1 MKSLFL
7 RIFLSFWLALALFVV
22 LAIVVTLVLRP
33 RSSTWEGLRTTALN
47 EAVSEYEEGG
57 QPQLRK
63 YMENLEANQHLR
75 AFMFDE
81 RGVEI
86 SGRPAPDWA
95 IRIASGGPR
104 MPRDGFVIPA
114 PPVQRDSRA
123 SSDGMHRYTLV
134 LGLPPGPRVF
144 FGPRGMPVPGLIIL
158 IISSGL
164 VCYLLSWY
172 MTKPIVRLRAATRQ
186 LAAGDLTARSGAP
199 MNKGMDE
206 IAGLMRDFD
215 AMAERLEL
223 LVKAQSRLLNDISHE
238 LRSPLARLN
247 VALGLARQRA
257 GVESTNM
264 LDRIELE
271 ASRLN
276 ELIGRILTLARL
288 EDGEQRVPQ
297 TPVPLDE
304 IVLNVAEDA
313 EFEAQERHC
322 HVHTVI
328 PDGDWGVRGND
339 SLLHS
344 AVENVVRNAI
354 RYTQEGSSVEIE
366 LTSAKRDGGTEAV
379 LQVSD
384 SGPGV
389 PEDAL
394 GKLFEPFYRLDDARG
409 RLTGGVG
416 LGLAITE
423 RAVRF
428 HGGKVSA
435 RNRPEGGL
443 MVEIRLPL
451 IRGGLR
457 SVERVEAVPAGQDA
471 GATENLHIPY
481 TWKFWKAGNSAT
493 LARFQ

>member
-7 RIFLSFWLALALFVV
+7 RIFLSFWMAQALFVV
-22 LAIVVTLVLRP
+22 LAILVTLAFRP
-33 RSSTWEGLRTTALN
+33 RGSSWEPLRTTSLN
-47 EAVSEYEEGG
+47 EAVSSYEAGGPQQVREY
-57 QPQLRK
+57 L
-63 YMENLEANQHLR
+63 ENLQATQHVR
-75 AFMFDE
+75 AFLFNE
-81 RGVEI
+81 QGEEVSHRG
-86 SGRPAPDWA
+86 APDWA
-95 IRIASGGPR
+95 MRVLGSGSPS
-104 MPRDGFVIPA
+104 PRDGFIIPA
-114 PPVQRDSRA
+114 PKVLKEART
-123 SSDGMHRYTLV
+123 SSDGLHRFTLV
-134 LGLPPGPRVF
+134 MGLPPGPRVF
-144 FGPRGMPVPGLIIL
+144 LGPRGMPIPGLIIGV
-158 IISSGL
+158 ITSGL
-164 VCYLLSWY
+164 VCYLLAWY
-172 MTKPIVRLRAATRQ
+172 LTKPIIRLRAATRQ
-186 LAAGDLTARSGAP
+186 LAAGDLTARSGSPAG
-199 MNKGMDE
+199 KRRDE
-206 IAGLMRDFD
+206 VAGLVRDFD
-215 AMAERLEL
+215 AMAERLEM

-257 GVESTNM
+257 GVESADM

-297 TPVPLDE
+297 TPVPLGE
-304 IVLNVAEDA
+304 LVASVAEDA

-322 HVHTVI
+322 HVHTTI
-328 PDGDWGVRGND
+328 PEGDWGVRGND

-354 RYTQEGSSVEIE
+354 RYTQEGTSVEIK
-366 LTSAKRDGGTEAV
+366 LTSEKQAGGAEAV
-379 LQVSD
+379 LRVSD

-394 GKLFEPFYRLDDARG
+394 GKLFQPFYRLDDARG

-435 RNRPEGGL
+435 FNRVEGGL

-451 IRGGLR
+451 IAGAVRTR
-457 SVERVEAVPAGQDA
+457 ETIEAVPLGR
-471 GATENLHIPY
+471 T
-481 TWKFWKAGNSAT
+481 
-493 LARFQ
+493 

>member
-7 RIFLSFWLALALFVV
+7 RIFLSFWMALALFVV
-22 LAIVVTLVLRP
+22 LAILVTLAFRP
-33 RSSTWEGLRTTALN
+33 RSSTWEALRTTVLN
-47 EAVSEYEEGG
+47 DAVSAYEEGSEA
-57 QPQLRK
+57 QLRQ
-63 YMENLEANQHLR
+63 YMEKVESSQHVR
-75 AFMFDE
+75 AYLFDE
-81 RGVEI
+81 RGNEL
-86 SGRPAPDWA
+86 SGRPAPEWA
-95 IRIASGGPR
+95 IRVASGGPR
-104 MPRDGFVIPA
+104 MPRDGFVFPA
-114 PPVQRDSRA
+114 PPLPRDSRA
-123 SSDGMHRYTLV
+123 SSDGKHRYTLV

-144 FGPRGMPVPGLIIL
+144 FGPRGMPLPGLIIA

-164 VCYLLSWY
+164 VCYFLSWY
-172 MTKPIVRLRAATRQ
+172 LTKPIVRLRAATRQ

-199 MNKGMDE
+199 ATKRKDE
-206 IAGLMRDFD
+206 VAGLMRDFD
-215 AMAERLEL
+215 AMAERLEM

-257 GVESTNM
+257 GVESTDM

-297 TPVPLDE
+297 TPVPLGE
-304 IVLNVAEDA
+304 LVANVAEDA

-328 PDGDWGVRGND
+328 PEGDWGVRGND

-354 RYTQEGSSVEIE
+354 RYTAEGSPVEIA
-366 LTSAKRDGGTEAV
+366 LTSEERSGGAEAV
-379 LQVSD
+379 LRVSD

-394 GKLFEPFYRLDDARG
+394 AKLFEPFYRLDDARG

-435 RNRPEGGL
+435 FNRAEGGL

-451 IRGGLR
+451 ISQLAGTK
-457 SVERVEAVPAGQDA
+457 ERVEVVPSGQEA
-471 GATENLHIPY
+471 
-481 TWKFWKAGNSAT
+481 
-493 LARFQ
+493 

>member
-7 RIFLSFWLALALFVV
+7 RIFLSFWMALALFVA
-22 LAIVVTLVLRP
+22 LAILVTLAFRP
-33 RSSTWEGLRTTALN
+33 RSATWEALRITVLNDAVTA
-47 EAVSEYEEGG
+47 YEEGG
-57 QPQLRK
+57 AQQLQH
-63 YMENLEANQHLR
+63 YLMNLEKTQNLR
-75 AFMFDE
+75 AYLFDE
-81 RGVEI
+81 HGLEV
-86 SGRPAPDWA
+86 SGRAAPDWA
-95 IRIASGGPR
+95 IRVAAGGPR
-104 MPRDGFVIPA
+104 TPRDGFIFPA

-123 SSDGMHRYTLV
+123 SSDGKHRYTVV

-144 FGPRGMPVPGLIIL
+144 FGPRGMPVPGLIIA

-164 VCYLLSWY
+164 VCYFLSWY
-172 MTKPIVRLRAATRQ
+172 LTKPIVRLRAATRQ
-186 LAAGDLTARSGAP
+186 LAAGDLAARIGAP
-199 MNKGMDE
+199 TGQRRDE
-206 IAGLMRDFD
+206 VAGLMRDFD
-215 AMAERLEL
+215 TMAERIETLM
-223 LVKAQSRLLNDISHE
+223 KAQSRLLNDISHE

-257 GVESTNM
+257 GVESADM

-271 ASRLN
+271 AARLN

-297 TPVPLDE
+297 TPVPLGE
-304 IVLNVAEDA
+304 LVANVTEDA

-328 PDGDWGVRGND
+328 PEGDWGVRGND

-354 RYTQEGSSVEIE
+354 RYTQEGTTVEIE
-366 LTSAKRDGGTEAV
+366 LASEQGTEGREAV
-379 LQVSD
+379 LKVSD

-389 PEDAL
+389 PPDAL
-394 GKLFEPFYRLDDARG
+394 EKLFLPFYRLDDARG

-428 HGGKVSA
+428 HGGKVTA
-435 RNRPEGGL
+435 FNRTGGGL
-443 MVEIRLPL
+443 RVEIRLPL
-451 IRGGLR
+451 I
-457 SVERVEAVPAGQDA
+457 A
-471 GATENLHIPY
+471 GAGGSAI
-481 TWKFWKAGNSAT
+481 AGVRPQTSDVG
-493 LARFQ
+493 LSKV

>member
-7 RIFLSFWLALALFVV
+7 RIFLSFWMALALFVV
-22 LAIVVTLVLRP
+22 LAVLVTLAFRP
-33 RSSTWEGLRTTALN
+33 RSSTWEALRTTVLN
-47 EAVSEYEEGG
+47 ESVSAYEEGNET
-57 QPQLRK
+57 QLRE
-63 YMENLEANQHLR
+63 YMEKVEATQHVR
-75 AFMFDE
+75 AYLFDE
-81 RGVEI
+81 RGNEL
-86 SGRPAPDWA
+86 SGRPAPEWA
-95 IRIASGGPR
+95 IRVASGGPR
-104 MPRDGFVIPA
+104 MPRDGFIFPA
-114 PPVQRDSRA
+114 PPLPRDSRA
-123 SSDGMHRYTLV
+123 SSDGKHRYTLV

-144 FGPRGMPVPGLIIL
+144 FGPRGMPIPGLIIA

-164 VCYLLSWY
+164 VCYFLSWY
-172 MTKPIVRLRAATRQ
+172 LTKPIVRLRAATRQ

-199 MNKGMDE
+199 ATKRKDE
-206 IAGLMRDFD
+206 VAGLMRDFD
-215 AMAERLEL
+215 AMAERLEM

-257 GVESTNM
+257 GVESADM

-297 TPVPLDE
+297 TPVPLGE
-304 IVLNVAEDA
+304 LVANVAEDA

-328 PDGDWGVRGND
+328 PEGDWGVRGND

-354 RYTQEGSSVEIE
+354 RYTAEGSSVEITLASE
-366 LTSAKRDGGTEAV
+366 QRSGGPEAV
-379 LQVSD
+379 LRVSD

-394 GKLFEPFYRLDDARG
+394 AKLFEPFYRLDDARG

-435 RNRPEGGL
+435 FNRVEGGL

-451 IRGGLR
+451 ISRLAGTK
-457 SVERVEAVPAGQDA
+457 ERAEVVPSGQEA
-471 GATENLHIPY
+471 
-481 TWKFWKAGNSAT
+481 
-493 LARFQ
+493 